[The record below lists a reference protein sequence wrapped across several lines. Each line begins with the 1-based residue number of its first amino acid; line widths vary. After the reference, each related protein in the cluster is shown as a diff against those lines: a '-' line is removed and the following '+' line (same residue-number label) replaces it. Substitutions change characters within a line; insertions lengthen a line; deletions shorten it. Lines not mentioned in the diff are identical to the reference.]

1 MYNLTSQLNVTGR
14 IIIIGFQA
22 HLLMWTD
29 AIILV
34 ISTSFLPLNLLDVG
48 FASECNFGGLLG
60 SGLGDATQAG
70 FRQ

>member
-22 HLLMWTD
+22 HLLMRTD

-48 FASECNFGGLLG
+48 LQVNATSEGCWGVG
-60 SGLGDATQAG
+60 
-70 FRQ
+70 